1 MSTLIKHPLICI
13 KPPPP
18 PPHKALLPSPLNCS
32 SRLMSPILAAKWR
45 LRASNPS
52 ASILPYEGTK
62 SRSPTG
68 RIWSPN
74 ESPPLLFPLRT
85 ALRMRS
91 IRTARPAHARKA
103 SAALRMRPL
112 HAARMRSK
120 LTQRPGW
127 TLGRNAHA
135 PATCLAHAHYA
146 AQATQT
152 ERTAH
157 ALQMAASAHALNRA
171 GAHAQH
177 AEERTRMVADAHAQ
191 R

>member
-74 ESPPLLFPLRT
+74 ESPPPPFPPSDST
-85 ALRMRS
+85 
-91 IRTARPAHARKA
+91 AHAQHSNCAPCACAK
-103 SAALRMRPL
+103 S
-112 HAARMRSK
+112 
-120 LTQRPGW
+120 
-127 TLGRNAHA
+127 LGGTAHA
-135 PATCLAHAHYA
+135 PST
-146 AQATQT
+146 
-152 ERTAH
+152 RTAH
-157 ALQMAASAHALNRA
+157 AQKANPK
-171 GAHAQH
+171 
-177 AEERTRMVADAHAQ
+177 TRMDARPQCACARYMHSACAL
-191 R
+191 RCAGNTN